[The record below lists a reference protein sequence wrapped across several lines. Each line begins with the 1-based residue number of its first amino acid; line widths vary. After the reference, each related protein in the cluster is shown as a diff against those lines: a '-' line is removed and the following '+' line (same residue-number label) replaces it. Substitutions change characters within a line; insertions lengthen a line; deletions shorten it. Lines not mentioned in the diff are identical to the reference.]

1 MKFVD
6 VFVAYDVLG
15 NASMS
20 TLDVECVG
28 VILDNRMLMRSRV
41 DEYKALLA
49 DAQEKFK
56 PENYD
61 EIMQMKQNWNNLS
74 ANERELVNTTI
85 AEYSN
90 KLGTVLEPKLNEEVD
105 IELKK
110 ISLKDASKL
119 MVENKWTPNDLDKI
133 SIIIGK

>member
-15 NASMS
+15 SASMS

-28 VILDNRMLMRSRV
+28 IILNNRMLMRSRV

-85 AEYSN
+85 AEYSD
-90 KLGTVLEPKLNEEVD
+90 KLGTVLEPKLNEEID

-110 ISLKDASKL
+110 ISLKEASKL

>member
-20 TLDVECVG
+20 TLDVESVG

>member
-15 NASMS
+15 SASMS

-28 VILDNRMLMRSRV
+28 IILNNRMLMRSRV

-90 KLGTVLEPKLNEEVD
+90 KLGTVLEPKLNEEID

-110 ISLKDASKL
+110 ISLKEASKL

>member
-1 MKFVD
+1 
-6 VFVAYDVLG
+6 
-15 NASMS
+15 
-20 TLDVECVG
+20 
-28 VILDNRMLMRSRV
+28 
-41 DEYKALLA
+41 
-49 DAQEKFK
+49 
-56 PENYD
+56 
-61 EIMQMKQNWNNLS
+61 
-74 ANERELVNTTI
+74 VNTTI

-90 KLGTVLEPKLNEEVD
+90 KLGTVLEPKLNEEID

>member
-20 TLDVECVG
+20 TLDVESVG

-74 ANERELVNTTI
+74 ANERELVNNAI

-90 KLGTVLEPKLNEEVD
+90 KLGTVLEPKLNEEID

>member
-20 TLDVECVG
+20 TLDVESVG

-61 EIMQMKQNWNNLS
+61 EIIQMKQNWNNLS

-90 KLGTVLEPKLNEEVD
+90 KLGTVLEPKLNEEID

>member
-20 TLDVECVG
+20 TLDVESVG

-90 KLGTVLEPKLNEEVD
+90 KLGTVLEPKLNEEID

>member
-20 TLDVECVG
+20 TLDVESVG

-61 EIMQMKQNWNNLS
+61 EIMRMKQNWNNLS

-90 KLGTVLEPKLNEEVD
+90 KLGTVLEPKLNEEID

>member
-20 TLDVECVG
+20 TLDVESVG

-41 DEYKALLA
+41 DEYKALLS

-74 ANERELVNTTI
+74 TNERELVNNAI

-110 ISLKDASKL
+110 ISLKEASKL

>member
-20 TLDVECVG
+20 TLDVESVG

-41 DEYKALLA
+41 DEYNALLA
-49 DAQEKFK
+49 DAQEKFR

-74 ANERELVNTTI
+74 ANERDLVNNAI

-90 KLGTVLEPKLNEEVD
+90 KLGTVLEPKLNEEID

-110 ISLKDASKL
+110 ISRKDASKL

>member
-20 TLDVECVG
+20 TLDVESVG
-28 VILDNRMLMRSRV
+28 VILDNRMHMRSRV
-41 DEYKALLA
+41 DEYKALLD

-90 KLGTVLEPKLNEEVD
+90 KLGTVLEPKLNEEID

-110 ISLKDASKL
+110 ISLKEASKL